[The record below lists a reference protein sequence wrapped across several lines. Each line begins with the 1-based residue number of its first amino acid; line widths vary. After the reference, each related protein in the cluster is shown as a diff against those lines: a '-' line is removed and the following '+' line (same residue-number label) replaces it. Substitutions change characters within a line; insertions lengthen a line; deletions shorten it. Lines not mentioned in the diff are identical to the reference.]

1 MMEMPKEAIR
11 MVRIALEI
19 VSMRLLTILAMVMSF
34 LLASWAMW
42 IPSWERMAMAGFF
55 AVCVFLPCI
64 SWEWRKGN
72 EGQSEKGN

>member
-1 MMEMPKEAIR
+1 MEIQKESIR

-19 VSMRLLTILAMVMSF
+19 VSMRLLTILAMGMSF
-34 LLASWAMW
+34 LLACWAMW

-64 SWEWRKGN
+64 SWEWRKSN
-72 EGQSEKGN
+72 EAEHQERK